1 MLIVVAVAAARRR
14 LCRREQLPHLYSGG
28 IDWPSD
34 AFEIRMRMMT
44 KRMTSVFLGRR
55 LFDVAA
61 VAAAAAAA
69 AAVYAVVE
77 FAVIDCNKLL
87 AVPIVMT
94 EYEVD

>member
-61 VAAAAAAA
+61 AAAAA